1 MTLFALHQLWD
12 VLQQERRGLY
22 EEQQRLME
30 GGSLLKK
37 RTASE
42 KEKVAEKWE
51 RLNKMEVMLNQEE
64 VAIGL
69 LDAQGQTLMEKAKD
83 LYANVEAHADA
94 TIKQQEDLNGHTIT
108 VSHREWM
115 VAEWEQEV
123 REKEE
128 EVTGTL
134 ERECSVL
141 SSHEANL
148 NTHETTLEVD
158 RKSLG
163 DLRVEV
169 LARELTAELKENHLA
184 L

>member
-37 RTASE
+37 QTASE

-83 LYANVEAHADA
+83 LYVNVEAHADA

-108 VSHREWM
+108 VGQREWM

-134 ERECSVL
+134 ERECSEL

-163 DLRVEV
+163 DLRAEV
-169 LARELTAELKENHLA
+169 LARKLTAELKENHLA